1 MAFEQPH
8 QFEYMADEGDM
19 SDFVEDADA
28 DEENHGRDMVLDE
41 YDMVCFPHLLA
52 PMVYDLLLL
61 TGLEIPLS

>member
-19 SDFVEDADA
+19 SDFVEDVDADA

-41 YDMVCFPHLLA
+41 YDMVCFASSLGA
-52 PMVYDLLLL
+52 C
-61 TGLEIPLS
+61 GLCFAFY